1 MTTTLSVSL
10 THPASQATRASFSW
24 RSDLV
29 NQIHEHDRN
38 RDVVNRAC
46 GRRGL
51 SHDTNLLAQTSFTSR
66 ELSDAQSA
74 FFEKVNLPTKSTSMV
89 ATVTLSTVRADTG
102 AEARHQLADAHDLN
116 MPRELGEARSFIEN
130 GGFVNQA
137 HEHDRDR
144 RVVNRAC
151 G

>member
-1 MTTTLSVSL
+1 
-10 THPASQATRASFSW
+10 
-24 RSDLV
+24 
-29 NQIHEHDRN
+29 
-38 RDVVNRAC
+38 
-46 GRRGL
+46 
-51 SHDTNLLAQTSFTSR
+51 
-66 ELSDAQSA
+66 
-74 FFEKVNLPTKSTSMV
+74 MV

-102 AEARHQLADAHDLN
+102 AVARHPPADAHELN
-116 MPRELGEARSFIEN
+116 MPPELSEARSFIEN